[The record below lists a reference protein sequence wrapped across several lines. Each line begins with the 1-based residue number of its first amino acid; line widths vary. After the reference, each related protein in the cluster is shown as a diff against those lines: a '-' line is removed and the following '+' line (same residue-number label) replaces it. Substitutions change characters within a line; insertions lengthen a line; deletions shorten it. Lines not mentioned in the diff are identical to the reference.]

1 MAGDTRVAILLF
13 SDVVG
18 GSDHDPAGAS
28 LASRLA
34 AIVAERRG
42 QLLTGLVAPR
52 LAAVF
57 GSSLDAIDA
66 AVAMQRATDRL
77 ARHADL
83 SLLLRVGIHAGEVSG
98 DEVELTSPPAVIT
111 ARLCEAAG
119 AGQIAISELAQ
130 GLVQSRSDFP
140 LGPPTPFRLRG
151 LREPVLA
158 STLSWLAPSSRLPFP
173 ASIAGGH
180 GPFVG
185 RGPDLARLLA
195 AWSAATLDPGRPRLH
210 LLAGEPGI
218 GKTRLAIELASAV
231 HVEGATVLFGRCDD
245 AGSFPYQPF
254 VEALRPWIGHA
265 DPGTLRA
272 VPELARL
279 FPELPARLPGL
290 PEPAQLDPDSERH
303 RLFDAVADLVA
314 SVAEEAPAVMVLD
327 DLHWADRGSL
337 LLLRHVLRRGSALP
351 LMIVATCRDT
361 EVGRSHPL
369 ADLLADLR
377 RDDLYDRV
385 PITGLATE
393 DVAALIPDRSL
404 ADAVVA
410 RTAGNPF
417 FVIEVSR
424 HLAETGSFELPEGI
438 REVIDRRLAH
448 LGKEPARVL
457 QVASVMGVNFRL
469 DVLER
474 LPDLIG
480 DDVVLALEQAAAAGL
495 LVEVSGMVG
504 RWRFPH
510 ALVRDALYHGISSV
524 RRARLHRS
532 IAEALEELGG
542 ADPAELAHHFAA
554 SAGTG
559 DVSRAVGYSEQ
570 AGQAALA
577 QLAYEEAASH
587 FSVALRLLE
596 DQLSD
601 SDVHTYELLLAKG
614 EALGKMG
621 DLSGAWDAHLEAA
634 TVARRLRDPARLAR
648 AALGLSG
655 AWRLGFEADYGSDNA
670 ELIGL
675 LDEALAAVGEDH
687 PQLRV
692 RLMARMAS
700 TMAYSG
706 APERA
711 RDLSREAL
719 ALARGLDDPSLLAAT
734 LYHRHVALLGP
745 RGIGERIEV
754 AREMRDLGEALPDL
768 EVLLNGHFIL
778 VCDEL
783 EAGNHVEADQHARAI
798 EALIEEHRLTAYHPL
813 SLMYQCMRATGEG
826 RFDDAEALA
835 ALLLEPAHRSWGML
849 NTTQVVSI
857 LIFAFENRRGRL
869 AALVST
875 IQDLI
880 RDYPA
885 TQSWRATLAYV
896 YADGGRLDEAR
907 AEFERL
913 AAQAGFGMTEDLTWF
928 VVMALLAETCCQL
941 GDADRAARLYDA
953 LLPFDGRNLTILTFE
968 LFCPVARAL
977 GLLAATMGRLDLA
990 AAHFGD
996 ALAQSERMGLLPN
1009 VALTKYDY
1017 ARLVLAGDRTRGL
1030 PLVADAMAMA
1040 EGLGMDG
1047 LAARAAGLLAEWG
1060 DGADATPVQRTPA
1073 RPPEQKPTVPAQP
1086 SRRFVGRERELA
1098 GLLAALE
1105 AAGGGA
1111 GSLQLLVGEPGIGKT
1126 ALALEFGARAAPGRV
1141 VWGRCWEGGGAP
1153 AYWPWREVLGELG
1166 APDLLAGTDPAP
1178 EGTLEA
1184 RFTVF
1189 RTVVE
1194 VLREAAA
1201 AGPLVVV
1208 LDDLHAADVPS
1219 LALLQFVG
1227 RSLAELP
1234 VVLVGTYR
1242 EEEAPPELIGAVGS
1256 GRHLQ
1261 LRGLTRPE
1269 VAQLLPPE
1277 TSDRLVAEVHRA
1289 TDGNPFFV
1297 TELSPL
1303 VASEGRLGIPAGVR
1317 ATLRR
1322 RLGRLSADA
1331 TEMVATA
1338 AAWGQD
1344 LDLAVLLRAC
1354 SLSSERLLELVGEAV
1369 VAGLVAEQG
1378 GRGRFSHA
1386 LVRETIYDDLGPVER
1401 ARVHLRLGEALEAL
1415 AEGGTPRPGVLAHHW
1430 RLAAPLG
1437 DPAKAVHYTLLAA
1450 EAAYSAFGFE
1460 DAINLWEAAQDLMRS
1475 NGAPPEQ
1482 QARLLERLATGR
1494 FTAGLDVARGVA
1506 ALEKALAIWEELGRG
1521 EEAARTHA
1529 RLGQG
1534 LFFSDAMDITRAL
1547 RHLQAARDVLEAG
1560 PPGPLLARLLAAEAG
1575 ARLYSLELDRSAE
1588 LSAQGMELA
1597 ARLQDRV
1604 GWAGA
1609 AFVHGAALVLTGD
1622 LGAGLELVDQAWQ
1635 VAEGPGAVLMA
1646 FACTSVAVW
1655 MLWDLRDPR
1664 ESFRWSD
1671 RELARGRLGS
1681 SQATDLQYFQAI
1693 SLGLQGAPGEQPAG
1707 SPGTRIGLS
1716 SVDWLALFAGRWDDA
1731 AASARRLRDR
1741 AKRIGDP
1748 LDEAFADLA
1757 LAEASR
1763 AAGRPAA
1770 AMAALDAALAIVLP
1784 AGHVVYELAARGE
1797 LALLHAEAGRPAVA
1811 RAHLARCDEVTAQG
1825 EDWRGRDGRLVLAA
1839 AAVDAAEG
1847 RLDAAEA
1854 QFEDA
1859 VGIARQYGLPFDEA
1873 DAEQVWAAARARTGD
1888 RAGAGD
1894 HLEAALAAYQRAGA
1908 GSPWMDRVGAGL
1920 VSAEVPPAGA
1930 AGPAAVT
1937 PVATGHEVG
1946 TAPAPHPLVSPPVP
1960 AEPEAPAPPASRG
1973 RFAREGEF
1981 WTVTYAGVTARLRD
1995 SKGLA
2000 CLARLLATPGQEC
2013 HVLELAAVAEG
2024 HAAVPDSGDAGP
2036 VLDERAKA
2044 AYRRQLIDLAEDLE
2058 EARSNHDME
2067 RVARLEAEID
2077 ALTDQ
2082 LAAAVGLGGR
2092 DRRAA
2097 SAAERARVNVTRVV
2111 RAAINRI
2118 AEANPALGR
2127 HLDVTIR
2134 TGMFCCYTPDP
2145 AAAPTWEGVV
2155 RAQ

>member
-1 MAGDTRVAILLF
+1 MAGDTRVATLLF
-13 SDVVG
+13 CDVVG

-34 AIVAERRG
+34 TIVVERG
-42 QLLTGLVAPR
+42 GELLTGVDVPR
-52 LAAVF
+52 LGAVF

-83 SLLLRVGIHAGEVSG
+83 SLLLRVGIHAGEVDTG
-98 DEVELTSPPAVIT
+98 EVELTSPPAVIT
-111 ARLCEAAG
+111 ARLSEAAG

-130 GLVQSRSDFP
+130 GLMQARSDLP
-140 LGPPTPFRLRG
+140 LGPLAPFRLRG

-158 STLSWLAPSSRLPFP
+158 STLSWLAPSSRLPLP
-173 ASIAGGH
+173 ASIVGGH

-185 RGPDLARLLA
+185 RGSDLGKLLR
-195 AWSAATLDPGRPRLH
+195 AWSDATGDPGRPRLY

-218 GKTRLAIELASAV
+218 GKTRLATELAGVV

-245 AGSFPYQPF
+245 AGTFPYQPF
-254 VEALRPWIGHA
+254 VEALRPWVGHA
-265 DPGTLRA
+265 DPTALRA
-272 VPELARL
+272 TPELGRL
-279 FPELPARLPGL
+279 FPELLARLPRL
-290 PEPAQLDPDSERH
+290 EQPAQLDPDSERH

-314 SVAEEAPAVMVLD
+314 TVADEAPTLLVLD

-337 LLLRHVLRRGSALP
+337 LLLRHLLRRGSALP

-377 RDDLYDRV
+377 RDDLYDRM

-393 DVAALIPDRSL
+393 DVAALVPDRSL

-417 FVIEVSR
+417 FVIELSR

-448 LGKEPARVL
+448 LGKEPARIL

-495 LVEVSGMVG
+495 LIEVPGTVG
-504 RWRFPH
+504 KWRFPH

-532 IAEALEELGG
+532 IGEALEELGG
-542 ADPAELAHHFAA
+542 TDPAELAHHFAE

-559 DVSRAVGYSEQ
+559 DVTRAVAYSEQ

-577 QLAYEEAASH
+577 QLAYEEAANH
-587 FSVALRLLE
+587 FSVALGLLE
-596 DQLSD
+596 GQPVDG
-601 SDVHTYELLLAKG
+601 DVHAYDLLVAKG

-621 DLSGAWDAHLEAA
+621 DLAGAWAAHLEAA
-634 TVARRLRDPARLAR
+634 TVARRLQDPLRLGR
-648 AALGLSG
+648 AVLGLSG
-655 AWRLGFEADYGSDNA
+655 AWRLGFEADYASENA
-670 ELIGL
+670 ELISL
-675 LDEALAAVGEDH
+675 LNEALVAVGQDH
-687 PQLRV
+687 PHVRV
-692 RLMARMAS
+692 RLLARLAS
-700 TMAYSG
+700 TLAYSG
-706 APERA
+706 APGRA
-711 RDLSREAL
+711 RDISAEAL
-719 ALARGLDDPSLLAAT
+719 GLARGLDDPLLLAAT
-734 LYHRHVALLGP
+734 LYHRHVALMGP
-745 RGIGERIEV
+745 HGVAERMAL
-754 AREMRDLGEALPDL
+754 AREMRDLGEALSDL
-768 EVLLNGHFIL
+768 EVLLNGHLLIAY
-778 VCDEL
+778 DEL
-783 EAGNHVEADQHARAI
+783 EAGNLAEADHHAQAI
-798 EALIEEHRLTAYHPL
+798 EALIAEHRLTAYRPV
-813 SLMYQCMRATGEG
+813 SLMYRGMRATAEG

-835 ALLLEPAHRSWGML
+835 GQLLEPAHRSWGML
-849 NTTQVVSI
+849 NTTQVVAI
-857 LIFAFENRRGRL
+857 LMFAFENRRGRL
-869 AALVST
+869 GGYESSV
-875 IQDLI
+875 QDLI

-885 TQSWRATLAYV
+885 TESWRAALAYL
-896 YADGGRLDEAR
+896 YAETGRLDLAR
-907 AEFERL
+907 DEFERL
-913 AAQAGFGMTEDLTWF
+913 ATRDGFGMTEDLTWF
-928 VVMALLAETCCQL
+928 VVMALLAETCCHL
-941 GDADRAARLYDA
+941 GDADRASRMYDA
-953 LLPFDGRNLTILTFE
+953 LVPFDGRNLTILTFE

-977 GLLAATMGRLDLA
+977 GLLAATMGRPDLA
-990 AAHFGD
+990 EGHFND
-996 ALAQSERMGLLPN
+996 ALAQSERLGLLPN
-1009 VALTKYDY
+1009 VALTKYDL
-1017 ARLVLAGDRTRGL
+1017 ARLVLSGDRTRGL
-1030 PLVADAMAMA
+1030 PLVADAVAMA
-1040 EGLGMDG
+1040 EALGMEG
-1047 LAARAAGLLAEWG
+1047 LAGRAGALLAGWSE
-1060 DGADATPVQRTPA
+1060 DTSVPTPVPTRSTPQPATGADPPAATAPLQS
-1073 RPPEQKPTVPAQP
+1073 
-1086 SRRFVGRERELA
+1086 SRRFVGRENELA
-1098 GLLAALE
+1098 ILAGALD
-1105 AAGGGA
+1105 AARAGE

-1126 ALALEFGARAAPGRV
+1126 ALALEFGARAAPVHV

-1153 AYWPWREVLGELG
+1153 AYWPWREILQQLG
-1166 APDLLAGTDPAP
+1166 APDLLAGSDPAP
-1178 EGTLEA
+1178 EGTLEE
-1184 RFTVF
+1184 RFAVF
-1189 RTVVE
+1189 RAVVD
-1194 VLREAAA
+1194 VFRLSAAG
-1201 AGPLVVV
+1201 GPLVAV

-1219 LALLQFVG
+1219 LALLQFVS

-1234 VVLVGTYR
+1234 VLIVGIYR
-1242 EEEAPPELIGAVGS
+1242 EEEAPPELIRAVGT

-1261 LRGLTRPE
+1261 LRGLSRQE

-1277 TSDRLVAEVHRA
+1277 TTDRLVGDVQRA

-1297 TELSPL
+1297 TELAPL
-1303 VASEGRLGIPAGVR
+1303 VASDGRLGIPAGVR

-1322 RLGRLSADA
+1322 RLGQLSADA

-1338 AAWGQD
+1338 AAWGQE

-1369 VAGLVAEQG
+1369 VAGLVAEQDG
-1378 GRGRFSHA
+1378 HGRFSHA

-1415 AEGGTPRPGVLAHHW
+1415 AEDGTALPGVLAHHW
-1430 RLAAPLG
+1430 RQAAPLG
-1437 DPAKAVHYTLLAA
+1437 DPAKAIQYTLQAA
-1450 EAAYSAFGFE
+1450 EAAYAAFGFE
-1460 DAINLWEAAQDLMRS
+1460 DAINLWESAHDLMRS
-1475 NGAPPEQ
+1475 HGAPPEQ

-1494 FTAGLDVARGVA
+1494 FTAGLDVARGVT

-1560 PPGPLLARLLAAEAG
+1560 PSSPLLARLLAAEAG
-1575 ARLYSLELDRSAE
+1575 ARLYSLELDRSAD
-1588 LSAQGMELA
+1588 LSAQAMELA
-1597 ARLQDRV
+1597 GQFDDRV
-1604 GWAGA
+1604 GWAAA
-1609 AFVHGAALVLTGD
+1609 AFVQGAALVLTGD
-1622 LGAGLELVDQAWQ
+1622 LGPGVELLDRAWQ
-1635 VAEGPGAVLMA
+1635 VADGPGAVLMA
-1646 FACTSVAVW
+1646 FACTSVAAW

-1664 ESFRWSD
+1664 QSFRRCD
-1671 RELARGRLGS
+1671 RELARGRLGPS
-1681 SQATDLQYFQAI
+1681 LAADLEYFQTICRAV
-1693 SLGLQGAPGEQPAG
+1693 QGIAGEQPAG
-1707 SPGTRIGLS
+1707 RPAANARIGLGA
-1716 SVDWLALFAGRWDDA
+1716 VDWLALFAGRWDDA
-1731 AASARRLRDR
+1731 AAAARRLRDR
-1741 AKRIGDP
+1741 AQRIGDR
-1748 LDEAFADLA
+1748 LDEAFAGLA
-1757 LAEASR
+1757 LAEAAR

-1770 AMAALDAALAIVLP
+1770 AIAALDAALAIVMP

-1811 RAHLARCDEVTAQG
+1811 RAHLARCDEITAQG

-1839 AAVDAAEG
+1839 AAADAAEG
-1847 RLDAAEA
+1847 RFDAAEVE
-1854 QFEDA
+1854 FDDG
-1859 VGIARQYGLPFDEA
+1859 VGIARHYGLAFDEA
-1873 DAEQVWAAARARTGD
+1873 DAEQVWAAARARAGD

-1894 HLEAALAAYQRAGA
+1894 HLEAALAIYQRIGA
-1908 GSPWMDRVGAGL
+1908 GSPWLDRVGAGL
-1920 VSAEVPPAGA
+1920 VLTESPAPL
-1930 AGPAAVT
+1930 PAAPVT
-1937 PVATGHEVG
+1937 AVTF
-1946 TAPAPHPLVSPPVP
+1946 PAPTTEAERRDTATPPTPSPPDR
-1960 AEPEAPAPPASRG
+1960 S

-1981 WTVTYAGVTARLRD
+1981 WTITYAGVTSRLRD
-1995 SKGLA
+1995 SKGMA

-2024 HAAVPDSGDAGP
+2024 QAAAPDAGDAGP

-2044 AYRRQLIDLAEDLE
+2044 AYRRRLTDLAEDLE
-2058 EARSNHDME
+2058 EARANHDLA
-2067 RVARLEAEID
+2067 RVAQLEAEID
-2077 ALTDQ
+2077 TLTDQ

-2111 RAAINRI
+2111 RAAVNRI

-2145 AAAPTWEGVV
+2145 AAAPNWEGIV
-2155 RAQ
+2155 RQR